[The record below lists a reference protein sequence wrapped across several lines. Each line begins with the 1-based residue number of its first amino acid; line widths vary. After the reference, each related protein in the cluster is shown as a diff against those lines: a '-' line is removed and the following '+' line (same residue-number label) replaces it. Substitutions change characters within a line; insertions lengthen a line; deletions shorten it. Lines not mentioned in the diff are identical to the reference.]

1 MRSVSM
7 RSPFLSYALSIY
19 IMRKSTMFTADKIKL
34 SNNDPFLLDHS
45 AHYVLSGHG
54 GNLICNLTRRKKLPA
69 LEIIGH

>member
-1 MRSVSM
+1 
-7 RSPFLSYALSIY
+7 
-19 IMRKSTMFTADKIKL
+19 MFTADKIKL